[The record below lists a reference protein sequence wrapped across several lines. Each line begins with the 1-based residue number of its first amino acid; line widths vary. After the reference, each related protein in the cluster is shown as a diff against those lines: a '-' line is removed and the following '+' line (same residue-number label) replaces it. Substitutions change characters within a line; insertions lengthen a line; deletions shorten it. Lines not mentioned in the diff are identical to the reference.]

1 MQNFIKTIL
10 ESQKHKTAFWLAIS
24 IFVCLALIRLRIV
37 ISGHYYFRFLVWNL
51 FLAFVPYVVS
61 TATRV
66 ITNKTNSLIV
76 LLAGAALWL
85 LFFPNA
91 PYIVTDLFHL
101 RPRADAPYWFDLL
114 LIYTFAWTGLMLGF
128 ASLLDFHEVISNRF
142 NAFTGNVF
150 VVGSLLLSGFGIYL
164 GRFERWNSWDVV
176 YHPKKLAYNI
186 LKPIL
191 NPQDNLRVWFVTA
204 AFSAFLIVG
213 YYTVKHLGKA
223 SVTAQRRAK

>member
-1 MQNFIKTIL
+1 MQNIFKTFFG
-10 ESQKHKTAFWLAIS
+10 SQKHKTALWLAAS
-24 IFVCLALIRLRIV
+24 ILVCLALIRLRIV

-61 TATRV
+61 TVTRL
-66 ITNKTNSLIV
+66 IANKTNNTFV
-76 LLAGAALWL
+76 LLASAAMWL

-101 RPRADAPYWFDLL
+101 RPRVDAPYWFDLL
-114 LIYTFAWTGLMLGF
+114 LIYSFAWTGLMLGF
-128 ASLLDFHEVISNRF
+128 ASLLDFHEIIRNRF
-142 NAFTGNVF
+142 NAFKGNLF

-164 GRFERWNSWDVV
+164 GRFERWNSWDIV
-176 YHPKKLAYNI
+176 YNPKRLTQDI
-186 LKPIL
+186 IKPIL

-213 YYTVKHLGKA
+213 YYTIKHLGKTSA
-223 SVTAQRRAK
+223 TVQRSTK